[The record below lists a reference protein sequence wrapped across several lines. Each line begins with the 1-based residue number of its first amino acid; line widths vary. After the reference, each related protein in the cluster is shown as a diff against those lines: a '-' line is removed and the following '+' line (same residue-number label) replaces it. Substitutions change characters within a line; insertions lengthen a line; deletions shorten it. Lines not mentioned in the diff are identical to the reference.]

1 MDGRVRRSAR
11 NLLAG
16 LVVAAAAA
24 GAVVLLRGPQPQA
37 DAPAPPSPAV
47 PVTTVRVARQDVPIY
62 VTGLGQVAALQT
74 VVVKA
79 QVSGTLISTPFTEGD
94 EVQAGTVLAIIDPR
108 PYQAAL
114 DEAEAKRTEDQAQL
128 ANAQSDL
135 ARYSALAAKDYA
147 SRQQLDTQQAL
158 VRRFTA
164 TLQADAAAIEAA
176 RLNLEFTRITA
187 PIAGRLGLRQIDPG
201 NLIQADSP
209 TGIVTITQIK
219 PIGVIFTLP
228 QEDVTEVQEAH
239 AKGALAVLAVSQDGA
254 TVLDHGTLSTMD
266 NAVDPTTGTI
276 RMKAIFPNPK
286 EALWP
291 GEFVNAR
298 LLLATLRDALTL
310 PVHAVQHG
318 PDGLYV
324 YLVQPGQTVVRQ
336 PIKLAREEGDTA
348 VIASGIPLGAE
359 VVLSGQ
365 SRLQDGTH
373 ISVVGTSAGS

>member
-1 MDGRVRRSAR
+1 MRGGAPS
-11 NLLAG
+11 LLVGVAVAA
-16 LVVAAAAA
+16 VVAGAAL
-24 GAVVLLRGPQPQA
+24 LLRGPQPRA

-47 PVTTVRVARQDVPIY
+47 PVTTARVARQNVPIY
-62 VTGLGQVAALQT
+62 VTGLGQVEALQN

-79 QVSGTLISTPFTEGD
+79 QVSGTLIGTPFTEGE
-94 EVQAGTVLAIIDPR
+94 EVQAGAVLAIIDPR

-114 DEAEAKRTEDQAQL
+114 DGAEAKRGEDQAQL
-128 ANAQSDL
+128 ANAQADL
-135 ARYSALAAKDYA
+135 ARYNALAVKDYA

-187 PIAGRLGLRQIDPG
+187 PIAGRIGLRQIDPG
-201 NLIQADSP
+201 NLIQTDAP
-209 TGIVTITQIK
+209 TGIVTITQMK

-228 QEDVTEVQEAH
+228 QEDVAEVQAAH
-239 AKGALAVLAVSQDGA
+239 AKGPLSVLAVSQDGA
-254 TVLDHGTLSTMD
+254 TVLDRGQLSTMD
-266 NAVDPTTGTI
+266 NAVDPATGTI

-298 LLLATLRDALTL
+298 LLLATLQDALTL
-310 PVHAVQHG
+310 PAQAVQHG

-324 YLVQPGQTVVRQ
+324 YLVRSDQTVVRQ
-336 PIKLAREEGDTA
+336 PIKVGHEEGDTA
-348 VIASGIPLGAE
+348 VIASGVPLGAE

-373 ISVVGTSAGS
+373 INVVATSAGS